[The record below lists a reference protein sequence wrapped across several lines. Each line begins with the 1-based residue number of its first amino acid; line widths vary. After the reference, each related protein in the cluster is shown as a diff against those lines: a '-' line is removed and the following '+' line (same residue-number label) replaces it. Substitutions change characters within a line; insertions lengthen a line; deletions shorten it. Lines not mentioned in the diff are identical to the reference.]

1 MKNVVNGMKG
11 YFDRGM
17 EFLFRLVDE
26 CPDDLWTKKG
36 GGFFYWQQ
44 VYHAF
49 YCVDYF
55 LLPPDG
61 EMADEPYG
69 RAVAMFSEVP
79 PVPPSK
85 ETVREFGAVMKKK
98 ADEWIASLDDGAL
111 GLRHEGMTARKK
123 AETCNGAVFASLCGH
138 NMYHVG
144 CLDSVLREHGLKG
157 VY

>member
-1 MKNVVNGMKG
+1 MRTAVIGMKT

-17 EFLFRLVDE
+17 EFLFRLIDE
-26 CPDDLWTKKG
+26 CPDDLWKKKG

-55 LLPPDG
+55 LLPPES
-61 EMADEPYG
+61 EMADEPFG
-69 RAVAMFSEVP
+69 RAVAMFSEIP
-79 PVPPSK
+79 ASAPSK
-85 ETVREFGAVMKKK
+85 ETVRKFGVSMKKK
-98 ADEWIASLDDGAL
+98 ADEWIAFLNDEFL
-111 GLRHEGMTARKK
+111 GLRHDGMSVRRK
-123 AETCNGAVFASLCGH
+123 AEMNNGAVFVSLCGH
-138 NMYHVG
+138 TMYHVG